1 MENNRI
7 ATFSLSFLHKRDC
20 RNVAW
25 TGMFL
30 HFCIIY
36 FKLVKVYLV
45 MFYETLSCLVPF
57 RPHLCQHTRLCLCAG
72 HEEEGANLPASFWAE
87 GRHGFWVRRHCFSEL
102 SALLRDW
109 LGLILFGFK
118 YITVM
123 VTSLSATGTAS
134 PRHSGGW
141 RLGPSW
147 RSWPSTTSSSTH
159 RNTQTW
165 SMWSRRG
172 VLLGNR
178 ASPSH

>member
-7 ATFSLSFLHKRDC
+7 ATFALSFLHKLDYRI
-20 RNVAW
+20 VSW
-25 TGMFL
+25 TGVFL

-36 FKLVKVYLV
+36 FKLVKVHLV
-45 MFYETLSCLVPF
+45 MLYETLLCRVSF
-57 RPHLCQHTRLCLCAG
+57 RSHLCQHTRLCLCAG

-87 GRHGFWVRRHCFSEL
+87 TRHGFWVRRHCFSEL

-109 LGLILFGFK
+109 LRLFVFK
-118 YITVM
+118 YM
-123 VTSLSATGTAS
+123 VTVISLPATGTAS
-134 PRHSGGW
+134 PRQSGGW

-159 RNTQTW
+159 PNMQTW

-172 VLLGNR
+172 VPLGNR
-178 ASPSH
+178 PSLSH